1 MNASEDIYTE
11 KKDLRK
17 SRKIETIKTGREMFG
32 NTNHFFI
39 GRFKLTY
46 GNEKAQKYLNTE
58 KGWSLH

>member
-39 GRFKLTY
+39 GRFKLTN
-46 GNEKAQKYLNTE
+46 GNEKLKNI
-58 KGWSLH
+58 